1 MLIFLVSS
9 VNIQDKLEYSTE
21 IISKT
26 KLLEKYLKAMIKLV
40 SHHHLIQYFIIEL
53 NTQIAQAGH
62 NMKHPMI
69 TIHTI
74 YHHLITTN
82 APTQFQIKSTKKYR
96 PNISQLTTE
105 YTPTDQQQQS
115 NEED

>member
-1 MLIFLVSS
+1 
-9 VNIQDKLEYSTE
+9 
-21 IISKT
+21 
-26 KLLEKYLKAMIKLV
+26 
-40 SHHHLIQYFIIEL
+40 
-53 NTQIAQAGH
+53 
-62 NMKHPMI
+62 MKHPTI

-105 YTPTDQQQQS
+105 YTPTGQHQQS
-115 NEED
+115 NEDEQKEINNDINKDTNLSMYGLHDA